1 MLLSVHMHRLHNKFH
16 NLAKDRSKLRSDCY
30 TFVCIQH
37 ELHNLR
43 RHFPQSL
50 SYIHLQCLDP
60 ELFTVSY
67 LTVSCRILIH
77 RKTLNLTLNKV
88 KFGVFSL
95 YFRASEEYN

>member
-1 MLLSVHMHRLHNKFH
+1 MTQIRVEVKNRLGGLFCV
-16 NLAKDRSKLRSDCY
+16 A
-30 TFVCIQH
+30 
-37 ELHNLR
+37 
-43 RHFPQSL
+43 
-50 SYIHLQCLDP
+50 P